1 MEIIIKF
8 NIRMFTMK
16 IRNIAMLVLAIA
28 CLAAC
33 DKHDIFDELTITG
46 NVGPQA
52 YWEIAGDVVS
62 AGKDMKF
69 AAQYYTSLENVAIDR
84 SEVWY
89 DLNEKLEKTVSCP
102 WVTTFTYT
110 YTSTVAKQ
118 KRISQMISEYA
129 HADVAQWSDSL
140 HAYYFEGTFP
150 VSATLKPFKW
160 SYPQTFDETAVNT
173 YFGDGFM
180 QNFKDS
186 LYSLMQFED
195 FRKMY
200 LGLGLR
206 EDFKE
211 FTDSTFDVNSNAYKY
226 HFPWNADSTATP
238 IPADVERLYR
248 DSIGFEQLVL
258 NTTENNYA
266 IDYKR
271 SYNIR
276 AILRVYDDREVY
288 GTTEMKTIEIN

>member
-1 MEIIIKF
+1 MEITINPDK
-8 NIRMFTMK
+8 RMFTMK
-16 IRNIAMLVLAIA
+16 VRNIAAVVLAVG
-28 CLAAC
+28 CLTAC
-33 DKHDIFDELTITG
+33 DKHDFFDDLTITG

-52 YWEIAGDVVS
+52 YWEVAGDVVA
-62 AGKDMKF
+62 AGNDMMF
-69 AAQYYTSLENVAIDR
+69 TAQYYTSLADLDIAR

-89 DLNEKLEKTVSCP
+89 DLNEKLEKTVTCP

-110 YTSTVAKQ
+110 YTSTVAEQ
-118 KRISQMISEYA
+118 KRVSQKIMVYNHKE
-129 HADVAQWSDSL
+129 VAQWSDSL
-140 HAYYFEGTFP
+140 HAYFFAGAFP

-160 SYPQTFDETAVNT
+160 SYPQQFDEAAMNT

-180 QNFKDS
+180 QHFKDS
-186 LYSLMQFED
+186 LYSLLKFDD

-206 EDFKE
+206 DDFKE
-211 FTDSTFDVNSNAYKY
+211 FTDSTFDVNSNAYQY

-238 IPADVERLYR
+238 VPADVERLYR
-248 DSIGFEQLVL
+248 DSVTFDQLIL

-266 IDYKR
+266 VDYKR

-276 AILRVYDDREVY
+276 AILRVYDEREVY